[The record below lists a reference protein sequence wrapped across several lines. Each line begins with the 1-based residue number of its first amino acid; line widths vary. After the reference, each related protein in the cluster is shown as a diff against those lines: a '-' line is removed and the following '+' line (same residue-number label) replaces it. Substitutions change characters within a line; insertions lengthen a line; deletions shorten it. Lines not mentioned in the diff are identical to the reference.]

1 MDGLF
6 LPRWPQSAM
15 MCAEKGGEVL
25 TARKRNGIFFCLYC
39 LAMLALLFWRQPP
52 QGPGS
57 YWEKALGLLNPVP
70 FETICR
76 YIGLLGHSNP
86 NLVRNAVIN
95 LVGNVILFVPIGVFL
110 PRVFPKTG
118 RWWKVLLITL
128 GAITLIELTQM
139 LTLLGTCDVDD
150 VTLNVLGA
158 MVGYLLF
165 RKR

>member
-1 MDGLF
+1 
-6 LPRWPQSAM
+6 M

-39 LAMLALLFWRQPP
+39 LAMLVLLFWRQPP

-57 YWEKALGLLNPVP
+57 YWEKVLDLLNPVP

-95 LVGNVILFVPIGVFL
+95 LVGNVILFVPIGIFL
-110 PRVFPKTG
+110 PRVFPKAG

-150 VTLNVLGA
+150 VALNILGA